1 MAYYNTSEK
10 IEALAADIG
19 GNIYLDIAKWH
30 LYLREAKLH
39 TLVAERLYPLLQDK
53 NLSENAITNA
63 LQSMTV
69 VIGGGRRELPLLD
82 FLPVP
87 CQRELLRLLEDYQD
101 KL

>member
-1 MAYYNTSEK
+1 MAYYTTSEK

-39 TLVAERLYPLLQDK
+39 TLVAERLFPLLQDK
-53 NLSENAITNA
+53 NLSESAITNA

-69 VIGGGRRELPLLD
+69 TIGGGRRELPLLD
-82 FLPVP
+82 FLPTS